1 MSSWNAGK
9 QRVAGS
15 NEVFA
20 TRRTAR
26 SAYPRTDGLIE
37 MESVMPDHQHISATD
52 QGAENRELAG
62 ALEKVEKAEVEI
74 ARGEADLREAVREL
88 DEIEQHRD
96 HDKPVAIR
104 VNNNAV
110 TMPGRY
116 ATGLEIKE
124 VAIRDGVD
132 IKIAFV
138 LFVELPD
145 GNERVVKDDQTV
157 DLHHDKCFE
166 AIDNDDHS

>member
-1 MSSWNAGK
+1 
-9 QRVAGS
+9 
-15 NEVFA
+15 
-20 TRRTAR
+20 
-26 SAYPRTDGLIE
+26 

-62 ALEKVEKAEVEI
+62 ALEK
-74 ARGEADLREAVREL
+74 REL